1 MKKIFLIKSV
11 LSAAVMLVSC
21 NQENGV
27 SEPYLYLGS
36 EMGDGTLSYDYKGTV
51 YNGSTRLKLNEA
63 YAETG
68 QCPRISLYSNLEDWE
83 IVPQYEDALDW
94 IFVWPYSGSGCGRF
108 WITVDANDF
117 AESRTA
123 VFNVMQN
130 GRIMDSFTISQTGS
144 EPYLG
149 LDMGGV
155 SKFNMAAEAGYMD
168 INIKTNTLWKVSK
181 VDESQDWVSF
191 SDITDNSLRV
201 NVTRNDDD
209 LSRSCEV
216 VVSRADESAG
226 PISVSFTIA
235 QIGGKDAFS
244 KAEAVSI
251 AELLGMMGA
260 GGTIDRNV
268 YVEGTVTSE
277 VSKYNFEE
285 HYLHYAKEGA
295 NFTADISS
303 VPMWLQDAYGSGLCF
318 EFLMASDCRYPAG
331 THLKLH
337 LVGQTL
343 MRDSR
348 TGVLKVTGLTS
359 AYVHDAVP
367 GNEVKPVEV
376 TDLSRIAEYENM
388 LVTLRDVQFA
398 MPYGTY
404 FNADVRYVDLDYT
417 DFPELIDASSRQ
429 YPHIL
434 FDRNGNS
441 VRLISSSAFLD
452 RHCRVMPKGRG
463 DVTGIISRRRSKNME
478 TEFYIRLRSDADN
491 RVSEDVSTAFSRT
504 IVRFGPFADKA
515 DMEQVKA
522 DEGHA
527 DIKTS
532 VFSRATAATSS
543 TSMYFNA
550 FSSVW
555 KKPMENVGVNT
566 TTVSPAIDNQF
577 VALNSQQWYNATGTS
592 LTDNPG
598 EAWIVTMSTLDAGAG
613 HLYLIFSNA
622 SYSGGPK
629 DFVLEWSEDEAAP
642 LSGWKRIADYEAC
655 SWNANWQSGEFMF
668 ALPDELKGKENVVIR
683 HRVTSNLAVGRK
695 NMKITSTGT
704 NRMIYWTVVE
714 L

>member
-1 MKKIFLIKSV
+1 MKKIFLMKFM
-11 LSAAVMLVSC
+11 LLAAILTVSC
-21 NQENGV
+21 NREDGIR
-27 SEPYLYLGS
+27 EPFLYLGS
-36 EMGDGTLSYDYKGTV
+36 EIGDGNLSYDCKGTV

-68 QCPRISLYSNLEDWE
+68 QCPRISLYSNLENWT
-83 IVPQYEDALDW
+83 IVPQHEEALDW
-94 IFVWPYSGSGCGRF
+94 IFVWPDSGSGCGRF

-117 AESRTA
+117 AESRAA
-123 VFNVMQN
+123 VFNVMQD
-130 GRIMDSFTISQTGS
+130 GKIMDSFTIGQTGS

-155 SKFNMAAEAGYMD
+155 SKFNMAAETGSMD
-168 INIKTNTLWKVSK
+168 IQLKTNTLWKVRK
-181 VDESQDWVSF
+181 ADESADWLSF

-216 VVSRADESAG
+216 VVSRADDAAG
-226 PISVSFTIA
+226 PLSVSFTIA

-244 KAEAVSI
+244 KAAAVSI
-251 AELLGMMGA
+251 AELLEMTGA
-260 GGTIDRNV
+260 QGIIDRNV
-268 YVEGTVTSE
+268 YVEGTVISE

-285 HYLHYAKEGA
+285 HYLHYVKDGA
-295 NFTADISS
+295 NFVAEVAS
-303 VPMWLQDAYGSGLCF
+303 VPVWVQDACGSGLCF

-343 MRDSR
+343 MTDSK

-359 AYVHDAVP
+359 AYVHDAVA
-367 GNEVKPVEV
+367 GEEVRPVEV
-376 TDLSRIAEYENM
+376 TDLSRIAEYENR
-388 LVTLRDVQFA
+388 LVTLKDVQFA

-441 VRLISSSAFLD
+441 IRLISSSAFLD
-452 RHCRVMPKGRG
+452 RHCRVMPKGCG
-463 DVTGIISRRRSKNME
+463 DVTGIISRRKSKNGR
-478 TEFYIRLRSDADN
+478 TELYIRLRSDEDN
-491 RVSEDVSTAFSRT
+491 KVSEDGSSAFSRT
-504 IVRFGPFADKA
+504 LVRFGPFAGKA

-527 DIKTS
+527 VIKTS

-555 KKPMENVGVNT
+555 KNAMENIGINT
-566 TTVSPAIDNQF
+566 ATISPALDNQF

-592 LTDNPG
+592 LTDSPG

-613 HLYLIFSNA
+613 RLYLIFSNA

-642 LSGWKRIADYEAC
+642 VSEWKTIAGYEAC
-655 SWNANWQSGEFMF
+655 SWNANWQSGEYMF
-668 ALPDELKGKENVVIR
+668 ALPDEMKGKDNVVIR